1 MNSDLGRTGM
11 AQSILREISL
21 ALSVLAA
28 TGTRDAIDLRSLPLT
43 GADREELEAALGRGD
58 VSVAL
63 EAAGKSEIWETRF
76 TGVWW
81 LRHFGGDGRVAAEVI
96 EVTPVP
102 DILAAHPDDISAAAA
117 RMAAELEESEHV

>member
-11 AQSILREISL
+11 AQSVLREICL
-21 ALSVLAA
+21 ALSALAA
-28 TGTRDAIDLRSLPLT
+28 TGARDAIDLRSLPLT
-43 GADREELEAALGRGD
+43 LADRQELEAVLGRGD

-63 EAAGKSEIWETRF
+63 EAVGKSEIWETRF

-102 DILAAHPDDISAAAA
+102 DILAAHRDDIGAAAA
-117 RMAAELEESEHV
+117 RMAAELEEREHV